1 MKEDINIKDVF
12 TYDPEE
18 LGLRLDDTIKVLKDF
33 RNKLPR
39 NLKQVNE
46 SHDLSYLQAI
56 LNIIDYLEV
65 PEYVNDESAAE
76 A

>member
-1 MKEDINIKDVF
+1 MKEELIKDIF

-18 LGLRLDDTIKVLKDF
+18 QGLRLDDTIRVLKEF
-33 RNKLPR
+33 RGKLPK
-39 NLKQVNE
+39 NLGQVNDV
-46 SHDLSYLQAI
+46 HDLSYLQGI

-65 PEYVNDESAAE
+65 PEYVNDEQAAE

>member
-1 MKEDINIKDVF
+1 MKEDLIKDVF

-18 LGLRLDDTIKVLKDF
+18 QGLRLDDTIRVLKEF
-33 RNKLPR
+33 RGKLPK
-39 NLKQVNE
+39 NLGHVNE

-56 LNIIDYLEV
+56 LNVIDYLEV
-65 PEYVNDESAAE
+65 PEYVNDEVAAE